1 MYDIKIISIVNKE
14 ATRPLFILG
23 GLIMSEELRT
33 LIEQCEKVNAMVL
46 NFNLYN
52 EIPTALIELENGTPT
67 TVYYNAIDK
76 KWF

>member
-1 MYDIKIISIVNKE
+1 
-14 ATRPLFILG
+14 
-23 GLIMSEELRT
+23 MSEELRT

-52 EIPTALIELENGTPT
+52 
-67 TVYYNAIDK
+67 AIDK